1 MARPT
6 IRTVAERA
14 GVSKS
19 LVSLVLRDAPHVSPE
34 RRAAVLAAIEDLG
47 YRPHAAARA
56 LSESR
61 ARAVGVL
68 VDDLRNPWYLG
79 ALEGL
84 HQVLGRVGLQVLL
97 ADHRLDLAGGQT
109 FVRTMLEMRVDG
121 VVLVGSL
128 QPSAALDEVARQVPT
143 VVLGNRDLDLP
154 GVVTVAADDEVGDR
168 LAVEHL
174 TALGHRRI
182 GAVGVTTTTVGR
194 IRLDSYRRSMAARNL
209 AEQVVLEVDE
219 PTEDGGYRAAIRLL
233 TAPARPTALVCY
245 NDMTALGA
253 LSAARDL
260 GLTVPEDLSV
270 VGYDNTHLAGLRH
283 IDLTSVDLASR
294 RIGERA
300 AQVLLEAADGR
311 PGSGLE
317 LVPPS
322 LVARGSSGPAPGCG
336 VAPGGQ
342 DLGPGGAGDGDV

>member
-1 MARPT
+1 MPGPT

-19 LVSLVLRDAPHVSPE
+19 LVSLVLRDSPHVSPE
-34 RRAAVLAAIEDLG
+34 RRAAVLAAIEELG

-84 HQVLGRVGLQVLL
+84 QSVLGRAGLQVLL
-97 ADHRLDLAGGQT
+97 ADHRLDVAGGET
-109 FVRTMLEMRVDG
+109 FVRSMLEMRADG
-121 VVLVGSL
+121 IVLVGSL
-128 QPSAALDEVARQVPT
+128 QPSRAIEEVARALPT

-154 GVVTVAADDEVGDR
+154 GVLTVAADDAVGDR

-174 TALGHRRI
+174 VALGHRRI
-182 GAVGVTTTTVGR
+182 AAVGVTSTTVGR
-194 IRLDSYRRSMAARNL
+194 IRLDAYRRSMSAVGLDEHVA
-209 AEQVVLEVDE
+209 VEVDE

-233 TAPARPTALVCY
+233 GSSPRPTAVVCY

-253 LSAARDL
+253 MSAARDL
-260 GLTVPEDLSV
+260 GLSVPDDLSV
-270 VGYDNTHLAGLRH
+270 IGYDNTHLAGLRH
-283 IDLTSVDLASR
+283 IDLASVDLASR
-294 RIGERA
+294 EIGERA
-300 AQVLLEAADGR
+300 ARALLVARGAGSPVGARGEGDGDGVASR
-311 PGSGLE
+311 AGGLE
-317 LVPPS
+317 LVPPR
-322 LVARGSSGPAPGCG
+322 LVVRGSVGPAPS
-336 VAPGGQ
+336 A
-342 DLGPGGAGDGDV
+342 